1 MAVDMKE
8 YLGDFIAANGLF
20 EGKEKPVLPAVS
32 VTPESIRVIMINE
45 VSPKNPA
52 DDFYAPGTPDYMA
65 TTKMLFKS
73 AGIEIETAADLLNL
87 GIYVTNAVKIPKN
100 GYTIETK
107 TILEHVPVLEK
118 ELEVFPDLKAV
129 MLMGDV
135 AKKSFNAVV
144 KKKTKKAAV
153 PAGSTY
159 KLRKEKY
166 YYGDVRIF
174 PSYIMTGG
182 NILIEKSKAAMV
194 AEDLREMKALL

>member
-1 MAVDMKE
+1 MTVDMKK
-8 YLGDFIAANGLF
+8 YLGDFIAANDLF
-20 EGKEKPVLPAVS
+20 EKENRPVLPEVTVS
-32 VTPESIRVIMINE
+32 PESIKVMMINE

-52 DDFYAPGTPDYMA
+52 DDFYADGTPDYMV

-73 AGIEIETAADLLNL
+73 AGIEIETAADLLAL
-87 GIYVTNAVKIPKN
+87 GIYVTNAVKTPKS

-107 TILEHVPVLEK
+107 TIMEYVPVLEK
-118 ELEVFPDLKAV
+118 EFELFPNLKAV

-166 YYGDVRIF
+166 YYGDIRVF

-182 NILIEKSKAAMV
+182 NILIEKSKASMV
-194 AEDLREMKALL
+194 AEDLREIKDLL